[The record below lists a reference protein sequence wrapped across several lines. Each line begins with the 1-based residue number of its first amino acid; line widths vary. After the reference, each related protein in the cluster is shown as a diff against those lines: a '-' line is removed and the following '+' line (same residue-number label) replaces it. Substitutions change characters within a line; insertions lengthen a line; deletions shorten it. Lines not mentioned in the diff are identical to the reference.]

1 MKSTFRSYWREDGIR
16 VISAQDTS
24 IETVQDWEQDAL
36 STISAYDGPQ
46 KRLYDLRDLKGVS
59 IFALRAAIKINAHD
73 NAVLARV
80 AVLANNRVVT
90 RMVNVVLSVQPGG
103 HFRFFTDEA
112 VAIVWLH
119 NASSLD
125 LP

>member
-24 IETVQDWEQDAL
+24 LETVQDWEQDAL
-36 STISAYDGPQ
+36 SVMSAYAGPQ

-80 AVLANNRVVT
+80 AVLANSRVVT
-90 RMVNVVLSVQPGG
+90 RMVNVVLSVQTGG

-112 VAIVWLH
+112 AAIDWLH
-119 NASSLD
+119 NASAI
-125 LP
+125 

>member
-1 MKSTFRSYWREDGIR
+1 MKSTFKSYWREDGIR

-24 IETVQDWEQDAL
+24 LETVQDWEQDAL
-36 STISAYDGPQ
+36 SAISAYAGPQ

-90 RMVNVVLSVQPGG
+90 RMVNVVLSAQSGG

-112 VAIVWLH
+112 AAIVWLH
-119 NASSLD
+119 NESSLD